1 MPVLD
6 NAPHEITKRT
16 EAEPYGCKDKVFYSH
31 YPVKV
36 REYSDDGLS
45 YELVNTLIEH
55 RMSKECRYSASLT
68 DPRCATCRHRG
79 SGERYDK
86 KIREQG
92 N

>member
-6 NAPHEITKRT
+6 SNPHEITKRT
-16 EAEPYGCKDKVFYSH
+16 EASPYGCKDKTFRYFFPLQQRKYS
-31 YPVKV
+31 
-36 REYSDDGLS
+36 EDGMSYSM
-45 YELVNTLIEH
+45 VNTLVKH
-55 RMSKECRYSASLT
+55 RMSTECRYSASLT